1 MSTPQ
6 LLDLSLA
13 FQAVHG
19 ALLPHQDSLNRLDAE
34 YGKHGDEMV
43 SLFTVLAAAN
53 EPLSPETHISAVFM
67 HAAQRSAAIPN
78 NLSAQFYAQG
88 LSCFADALSDLDLT
102 LGNLPGYL
110 SSLLS
115 ESPIA
120 AEKPGNLSQGQL
132 LKALIKGL
140 SAWNEELNGQQTSG
154 LLGMGYLFDL
164 GIAYLQAR
172 QKSSRKLDAVVA
184 VAVHHSP
191 LKSPDYRAV
200 SGELVISTLLGS
212 IIQQAEEAASN
223 D

>member
-1 MSTPQ
+1 MSVPQ
-6 LLDLSLA
+6 PLDLSLA
-13 FQAVHG
+13 FQAVCG
-19 ALLPHQDSLNRLDAE
+19 VLLPHQDNLNHLDTE
-34 YGKHGDEMV
+34 HGKHGDEMV
-43 SLFTVLAAAN
+43 SLFTMLADAN
-53 EPLSPETHISAVFM
+53 EPLSPNTHISEVFTR
-67 HAAQRSAAIPN
+67 AAQRSLAIPN

-88 LSCFADALSDLDLT
+88 LICFADALSDLDLR

-115 ESPIA
+115 DSSVSTKNPE
-120 AEKPGNLSQGQL
+120 NLSQGQL

-140 SAWNEELNGQQTSG
+140 SAWNEEFNGQRTSG

-172 QKSSRKLDAVVA
+172 QKSSSKLDAIVA
-184 VAVHHSP
+184 VAVQHSP
-191 LKSPDYRAV
+191 LKSPEYRAV

-212 IIQQAEEAASN
+212 ILQQAEAAASN